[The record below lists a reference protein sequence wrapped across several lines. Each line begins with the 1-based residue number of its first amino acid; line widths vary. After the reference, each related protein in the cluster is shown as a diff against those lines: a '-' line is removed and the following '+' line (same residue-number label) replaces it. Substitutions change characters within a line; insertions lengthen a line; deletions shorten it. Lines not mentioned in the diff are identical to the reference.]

1 MPDRNRDDPLKNS
14 VKATGIG
21 IPLFYILPTF
31 FIPRLPP
38 VTLLG
43 AVAFLQEFC
52 PCKIRGN
59 MVRFIGYNYNLPQKG
74 MCRYTMK
81 KLSRGAYEDTKGF
94 LRVAETLL
102 EVLILTV
109 IYYLVWKKGYALAY
123 FEYKG
128 KYVLMGIYAILLY
141 AFFQNSECTMFGQLH
156 RVDLIIGQ
164 VIALC
169 IVNVVT
175 YGQLCLIGNQVLSVA
190 PIVLLTAIEVVVAIV
205 LVLVYTSVYHKLY
218 APHDMLLIYGNKRG
232 VGLKIKMD
240 SRKDKYNIR
249 KLISVE
255 EGYDAIVE
263 EIVKHDAVILNDV
276 PAQMRNDILKFC
288 YRYRVRTYV
297 APKLTDIM
305 VRGAKNITLFDTPLL
320 LVKGT
325 GLTPA
330 QRVTKRA
337 MDIVL
342 GTVALVIA
350 SPIMAAVAVA
360 IKLEDGGPVF
370 FRQKRMTR
378 NGREFDILKFRSMIV
393 DAEKYSGAVLAAEDD
408 PRITKVGKFIRAT
421 RLDEIP
427 QIINIV
433 KGDMSIVGPRP
444 ERKVIA
450 DEYCKEIPEFAYRL
464 KVRGGLTGYA
474 QIYGKYNTSAYDK
487 LRLDLMYIENYSLLL
502 DIKLIIL
509 TLRIIFSKDSTE
521 GIDVAKEN
529 QKKAEE
535 LLKDLEEE

>member
-1 MPDRNRDDPLKNS
+1 
-14 VKATGIG
+14 
-21 IPLFYILPTF
+21 
-31 FIPRLPP
+31 
-38 VTLLG
+38 
-43 AVAFLQEFC
+43 
-52 PCKIRGN
+52 
-59 MVRFIGYNYNLPQKG
+59 
-74 MCRYTMK
+74 MK

-102 EVLILTV
+102 EIAILTL
-109 IYYLVWKKGYALAY
+109 IFYFVWKKGYELGY

-128 KYVLMGIYAILLY
+128 KYVLMAVYAGLLY
-141 AFFQNSECTMFGQLH
+141 IMFQNTDCTMFGQLS
-156 RVDLIIGQ
+156 RSDLIIGQ
-164 VIALC
+164 IISLLV
-169 IVNVVT
+169 VNVFT
-175 YGQLCLIGNQVLSVA
+175 FLILCLIGNEVLDVS
-190 PIVLLTAIEVVVAIV
+190 PMLKLTVMEIVVAV
-205 LVLVYTSVYHKLY
+205 LMILLYTRLYHKLY

-249 KLISVE
+249 KLICVE
-255 EGYDAIVE
+255 EGFDAIVE
-263 EIVKHDAVILNDV
+263 EITKHDAVILNDV
-276 PAQMRNDILKFC
+276 PAEMRNDILKYC

-305 VRGAKNITLFDTPLL
+305 LRGAKNITLFDTPLL

-330 QRVTKRA
+330 QRVAKRA
-337 MDIVL
+337 MDILL
-342 GTVALVIA
+342 GSIALVIA
-350 SPIMAAVAVA
+350 APVMAVVAIA

-378 NGREFDILKFRSMIV
+378 NGREFEILKFRSMIV
-393 DAEKYSGAVLAAEDD
+393 DAEKYSGAVLAEEDD

-427 QIINIV
+427 QVINIV

-529 QKKAEE
+529 EKKAEE
-535 LLKDLEEE
+535 LLKEMDQE

>member
-1 MPDRNRDDPLKNS
+1 
-14 VKATGIG
+14 
-21 IPLFYILPTF
+21 
-31 FIPRLPP
+31 
-38 VTLLG
+38 
-43 AVAFLQEFC
+43 
-52 PCKIRGN
+52 
-59 MVRFIGYNYNLPQKG
+59 
-74 MCRYTMK
+74 MK
-81 KLSRGAYEDTKGF
+81 KLSRGAYEDTKGL

-102 EVLILTV
+102 EVAILTV
-109 IYYLVWKKGYALAY
+109 IYYIVFRRGYDLYY

-128 KYVLMGIYAILLY
+128 KYVLMGIYGILLY

-164 VIALC
+164 IISLC
-169 IVNVVT
+169 IVNFVSYFQICLVANRMLTPAPMLMLTVVEF
-175 YGQLCLIGNQVLSVA
+175 A
-190 PIVLLTAIEVVVAIV
+190 VAIA
-205 LVLVYTSVYHKLY
+205 LIFLFTTVYHKLY
-218 APHDMLLIYGNKRG
+218 APHDMLLIYGHKRG
-232 VGLKIKMD
+232 VSLKIKMD
-240 SRKDKYNIR
+240 SRKDKYNIS

-255 EGYDAIVE
+255 EGYEAIIN
-263 EIVKHDAVILNDV
+263 EIPKHDAVILNDV
-276 PAQMRNDILKFC
+276 PAELRNDILKFC
-288 YRYRVRTYV
+288 YQYRVRTYV
-297 APKLTDIM
+297 APKLTDVM
-305 VRGAKNITLFDTPLL
+305 LRGARNITLFDTPLL

-330 QRVTKRA
+330 QRVAKRT
-337 MDIVL
+337 MDILL
-342 GTVALVIA
+342 GSVALIIA
-350 SPIMAAVAVA
+350 AIPMLVVALA

-378 NGREFDILKFRSMIV
+378 GGREFDILKFRSMIV
-393 DAEKYSGAVLAAEDD
+393 DAEKYSGAVLAAGDD
-408 PRITKVGKFIRAT
+408 PRITKVGKIIRAT
-421 RLDEIP
+421 RLDELP

-450 DEYCKEIPEFAYRL
+450 DEYCKDIPEFAYRL

-521 GIDVAKEN
+521 GIDVAQEN
-529 QKKAEE
+529 QKKAEQ
-535 LLKDLEEE
+535 LLNDLEDK